1 MVVFVEAVLLDN
13 LVIDAVLLW
22 LVLLTLRLKVNV
34 TGLILAS
41 IFGAGFALTS
51 PLLSFGGILGFLIK
65 IVVAIIMCVMLCLN
79 FKKMFYMLFIPLRLV
94 VY

>member
-22 LVLLTLRLKVNV
+22 LVVLTLRLKINV

-51 PLLSFGGILGFLIK
+51 PLLNFVGIVGFLVK
-65 IVVAIIMCVMLCLN
+65 IFVAVIMCVMLCLD
-79 FKKMFYMLFIPLRLV
+79 FKKLFYKT
-94 VY
+94 